1 MRTLSPSVDR
11 IGAALKALRQTRTH
25 GAQSEDKLTLG
36 LKCLHAVTA
45 QLAEEGL
52 PKEDLKPLLELE
64 ARLRQISRHCTR
76 DRLQPAQAASAERG
90 FARPRLGLDRSS
102 DQGRTREAEAAQIVM
117 RRLVAA
123 GIPAP
128 QQGGDA
134 RGWKRLLE
142 WRTDLMNGLVSEK
155 AQQEYLAFTRKLKTI
170 PAPERVQCVLDEKLW
185 DRRRKPR

>member
-11 IGAALKALRQTRTH
+11 IGAALKALRQTR
-25 GAQSEDKLTLG
+25 AQGEDKLTFG
-36 LKCLHAVTA
+36 IKCLHAVTA
-45 QLAEEGL
+45 QLADEGL

-64 ARLRQISRHCTR
+64 ARLWQMIAPLHSETVSNRRKRRPPSEVLLARV
-76 DRLQPAQAASAERG
+76 SALIDLLIKAG
-90 FARPRLGLDRSS
+90 SH
-102 DQGRTREAEAAQIVM
+102 EAEAAQIVM
-117 RRLVAA
+117 RKLVAA

-142 WRTDLMNGLVSEK
+142 WRTDLTNGLVSEK
-155 AQQEYLAFTRKLKTI
+155 AQQEYLATTNKLKTI

-185 DRRRKPR
+185 DRRRKSR

>member
-1 MRTLSPSVDR
+1 MEWQHARASIDR
-11 IGAALKALRQTRTH
+11 IDAALQARRQTRAE
-25 GAQSEDKLTLG
+25 GEDKLASG
-36 LKCLHAVTA
+36 RKCLHAITA

-64 ARLRQISRHCTR
+64 ARLRQIIAPLHSETVSHRRKRHPPSEVLLAR
-76 DRLQPAQAASAERG
+76 VSALIDLLIKAG
-90 FARPRLGLDRSS
+90 SH
-102 DQGRTREAEAAQIVM
+102 EAEAAQMVM
-117 RRLVAA
+117 RTLVAA

-142 WRTDLMNGLVSEK
+142 WRTDLTNGLVTEK

-170 PAPERVQCVLDEKLW
+170 PAPQRVQCVLDEKLW